1 MSGATPT
8 DAGLASGLVNTTA
21 QVGGALGLAVLATL
35 ASTRTGDLRAAGD
48 PLDVALNGG
57 YHLAFAIGALLM
69 AVAIVVGIV
78 VLESEP
84 KAAKDAAPELAGRK
98 SACPEA
104 T

>member
-1 MSGATPT
+1 
-8 DAGLASGLVNTTA
+8 
-21 QVGGALGLAVLATL
+21 VLATL
-35 ASTRTGDLRAAGD
+35 ASTRTGALQAAGD

-57 YHLAFAIGALLM
+57 YHLAFAIGAVLI

-84 KAAKDAAPELAGRK
+84 KAAKDAAPELARPQA
-98 SACPEA
+98 ACPEA